1 MIIKFSGRK
10 IIPTW
15 DDYALC
21 RKFNSRISQPLKD
34 IFLNKF
40 LVFTLFPNLN
50 LLNLL
55 NLFSKLIIEF
65 ESSKN
70 EYVLF

>member
-1 MIIKFSGRK
+1 MIIKL
-10 IIPTW
+10 IPAW

-55 NLFSKLIIEF
+55 NFVFQIIIEF
-65 ESSKN
+65 ESSEN